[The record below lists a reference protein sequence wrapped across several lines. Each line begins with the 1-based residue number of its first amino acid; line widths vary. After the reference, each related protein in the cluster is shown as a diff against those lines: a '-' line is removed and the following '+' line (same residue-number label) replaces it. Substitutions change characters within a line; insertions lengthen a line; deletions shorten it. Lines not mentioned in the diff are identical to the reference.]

1 MTGFFRNLAFLAFLS
16 LSSAAWGEGV
26 YVTEGPNGPT
36 FSNVPQ
42 EGSKEINLR
51 PLTVIQSPKQEGAAT
66 PPPARGATPR
76 ARDRGTAPRVT
87 PPPPGAALEPA
98 YREFSV
104 LWPLDNGSV
113 IINPGTFDVRVSVD
127 PALRLEEGH
136 AFAVSINGDPVR
148 ERFTSTEF
156 MIPPEFW
163 GEAIPMNQFASLQA
177 SIVDKSGSVL
187 KLAEPIRFM
196 MRFTTVLQN
205 PNRSSRRHVPGS
217 ILPGGVNFGSDRHPP
232 RPDGPGKDSWQ
243 GDGTHDHTPGGKPP
257 SGKWGGPHG
266 PHGDGAPPTQGGS
279 ASSDHLFDHAVSS
292 ASPPDYA
299 LGHGALPVSDSDRH
313 PPAWKG
319 DGTHDHTP
327 GGKPH
332 YGKWGGPHGSQA
344 GTSTPPAQGSSAST
358 DHLLGHTTSSS
369 SVPDTSLGYGA
380 LPVSDSD
387 RHPPAWKGDG
397 KFDHPPVGRPHYGRR
412 KGPHGQHAD
421 GGSSGKPGKG
431 AGASSSAQGGSASS
445 GTGGGKHSVGGKKG

>member
-66 PPPARGATPR
+66 PPPPARGATPR

-87 PPPPGAALEPA
+87 PPPPGAALESA

-232 RPDGPGKDSWQ
+232 RPDGPGKDSWH
-243 GDGTHDHTPGGKPP
+243 GDGTHDHTPDGKPP
-257 SGKWGGPHG
+257 SGKWGGQHG
-266 PHGDGAPPTQGGS
+266 PQGDGA
-279 ASSDHLFDHAVSS
+279 
-292 ASPPDYA
+292 
-299 LGHGALPVSDSDRH
+299 LGYGALPASDSDRH

-319 DGTHDHTP
+319 DG
-327 GGKPH
+327 
-332 YGKWGGPHGSQA
+332 
-344 GTSTPPAQGSSAST
+344 AS
-358 DHLLGHTTSSS
+358 
-369 SVPDTSLGYGA
+369 
-380 LPVSDSD
+380 
-387 RHPPAWKGDG
+387 
-397 KFDHPPVGRPHYGRR
+397 DHPPIGRPHYGRR

-421 GGSSGKPGKG
+421 GGTSGKPGKDG
-431 AGASSSAQGGSASS
+431 GASSSAQGGAAASS
-445 GTGGGKHSVGGKKG
+445 GTGGGKHSLGGKKG